1 LGLIIAD
8 MKSTAN
14 PSKKRTRAFSQD
26 NHIRNTRDN
35 SSSSSSSSSSSKS
48 QPGVVDEKCG
58 IGNRSPNPIIHSAT
72 ENRHMS
78 EIFDHESQATLVICT
93 FWTHWEEELRGH
105 VRDGVLKVVTIV
117 DRASHQKLKPEE
129 AISADIVIVTKDFI
143 MGKYYKSQ
151 KMHLKS
157 GLLHFNQINWKR
169 IVYDAGGNEPIPVPI
184 LWISS
189 HYRWYL
195 TSRPLS
201 DEGRM
206 WEILPR
212 LASFLKIALFQREGE
227 SDVVIASHHRAW
239 NRKLSPL
246 GGVLLKAIHG
256 FLQMRHT
263 HFSVMRENYR
273 PPPKHR
279 IQLIEFHPVE
289 RVLYEMVVAGKRP
302 GWERKALQ
310 CCRNIKDV
318 DFGRSADTSFN
329 PKLKVFGRTLRDF
342 LSVIIEIRAA
352 LLRASIAPPPS
363 QLEIEREVAVIGLD
377 PGGPPGFA
385 ERVAEWEERQRRAAP
400 TLQRS
405 MQQRY
410 GVKLVSVLEFVMSAV
425 RKTQRSRIIIVG
437 DKSGGALYD
446 CKVLLRSAGVGTAHF
461 EGNLRHRTKGDENNR
476 FILAERQSFSP
487 PARWQS

>member
-1 LGLIIAD
+1 
-8 MKSTAN
+8 
-14 PSKKRTRAFSQD
+14 
-26 NHIRNTRDN
+26 
-35 SSSSSSSSSSSKS
+35 
-48 QPGVVDEKCG
+48 
-58 IGNRSPNPIIHSAT
+58 
-72 ENRHMS
+72 
-78 EIFDHESQATLVICT
+78 
-93 FWTHWEEELRGH
+93 
-105 VRDGVLKVVTIV
+105 
-117 DRASHQKLKPEE
+117 
-129 AISADIVIVTKDFI
+129 
-143 MGKYYKSQ
+143 
-151 KMHLKS
+151 
-157 GLLHFNQINWKR
+157 
-169 IVYDAGGNEPIPVPI
+169 
-184 LWISS
+184 
-189 HYRWYL
+189 
-195 TSRPLS
+195 
-201 DEGRM
+201 
-206 WEILPR
+206 
-212 LASFLKIALFQREGE
+212 
-227 SDVVIASHHRAW
+227 
-239 NRKLSPL
+239 
-246 GGVLLKAIHG
+246 
-256 FLQMRHT
+256 
-263 HFSVMRENYR
+263 
-273 PPPKHR
+273 
-279 IQLIEFHPVE
+279 
-289 RVLYEMVVAGKRP
+289 MVVAGKRP

-342 LSVIIEIRAA
+342 LSVIIETRAA

-487 PARWQS
+487 PARSAHVILDGNGETGMVTHVCMLGQVLDKEQFFRLAERIERMVNESSAKEKTCEIVHFVVKDTMEEEIYRRESKDTKGARNDDEITVLKDKLVIILIDDDDGDDGGGVRAIAETWRAYRQRGLSERKSSNVH